1 LKEILSICP
10 FGGNVLVLGCD
21 FPQTTNVIRGS
32 VTLVVEVGVK
42 KFSIMESREGK
53 GSDNKHSQR
62 WAKSVYLMGN

>member
-1 LKEILSICP
+1 M
-10 FGGNVLVLGCD
+10 LGCD